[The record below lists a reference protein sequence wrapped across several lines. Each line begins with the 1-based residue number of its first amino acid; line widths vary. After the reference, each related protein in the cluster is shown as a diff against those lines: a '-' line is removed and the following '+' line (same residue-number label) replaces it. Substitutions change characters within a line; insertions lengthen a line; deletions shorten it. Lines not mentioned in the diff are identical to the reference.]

1 MTDPIY
7 LYGTAEDLGAVRAT
21 VTYPGGTTRLQ
32 WVHPIPMD
40 DMGHMSAPT
49 PPVSKA
55 VSINQAVELMFDAF
69 DLAEQCEHSLGYYN
83 RKSGVVD
90 AQAVEIVRALLA
102 AGWQVPTDD

>member
-40 DMGHMSAPT
+40 DMGHN
-49 PPVSKA
+49 PPAGDVT
-55 VSINQAVELMFDAF
+55 Q
-69 DLAEQCEHSLGYYN
+69 DLDLCG
-83 RKSGVVD
+83 RGVVLVHSEGRD
-90 AQAVEIVRALLA
+90 AVALLA
-102 AGWQVPTDD
+102 RSHYDDDPALLDADQATQLRDWLTTWLDRR